1 MTQGSRRQPEGLSP
15 ALAKLNR
22 CLVVGVLNVTPDS
35 FSDGGLFSDT
45 NAAVKYAQELIQ
57 NGADLIDVGGES
69 TRPGASRIT
78 TAGEQKRVIP
88 VIEELTGLG
97 IITSI
102 DTMRSETASAA
113 VNAGAQIVNDVSGG
127 LADEKMHKC
136 VADLNVPYVLMHWRG
151 HSTVMDNLATYSDV
165 VTEVVNEIQMQ
176 VDQAIKS
183 GINRKK
189 IVIDPGLG
197 FAKNPEHN
205 WEILRKFNE
214 LHKLNLPIY
223 IGASRKRFLTDF
235 AIPQGSLEPKD
246 RDVAT
251 SIISSYVSLS
261 GAWAVRVHDVS
272 ANSAAVKVVSLVKES
287 RCL

>member
-1 MTQGSRRQPEGLSP
+1 MTQGSRRQPAGLSP
-15 ALAKLNR
+15 TLAKLNR

-45 NAAVKYAQELIQ
+45 NAAVKYAQDLIQ

-78 TAGEQKRVIP
+78 TMEEQKRVIP
-88 VIEELTGLG
+88 VIKELTSLG

-102 DTMRSETASAA
+102 DTMNSETALVA
-113 VNAGAQIVNDVSGG
+113 VNAGAQMVNDVSGG
-127 LADEKMHKC
+127 LADENMHKC

-165 VTEVVNEIQMQ
+165 VTEVVNEIQIQ
-176 VDQAIKS
+176 VDKAIKS
-183 GINRKK
+183 GIDRNK

-205 WEILRKFNE
+205 WDILKKFNK
-214 LHKLNLPIY
+214 LHQLNLPIY

-235 AIPQGSLEPKD
+235 AIPRGSLEPKD
-246 RDVAT
+246 RDIAT
-251 SIISSYVSLS
+251 SIITSYVSLN

-272 ANSAAVKVVSLVKES
+272 ANSAAVKIMNLVKET
-287 RCL
+287 

>member
-1 MTQGSRRQPEGLSP
+1 MSQGSRRQPAGLSP
-15 ALAKLNR
+15 TLAKLNR

-35 FSDGGLFSDT
+35 FSDGGLFGDT
-45 NAAVKYAQELIQ
+45 NAAVKYAQDLIQ

-78 TAGEQKRVIP
+78 TLEEQKRVIP
-88 VIEELTGLG
+88 VIKELTSLG

-102 DTMRSETASAA
+102 DTMNSETALVA
-113 VNAGAQIVNDVSGG
+113 VNAGAQMVNDVSGG

-165 VTEVVNEIQMQ
+165 VTEVVNEIQIQ
-176 VDQAIKS
+176 VDKAIKS
-183 GINRKK
+183 GIDRNK

-197 FAKNPEHN
+197 FAKNPEQN
-205 WEILRKFNE
+205 WEILKKFNE
-214 LHKLNLPIY
+214 LHHLNLPIY

-235 AIPQGSLEPKD
+235 AIPRGSLEPKD
-246 RDVAT
+246 RDIAT
-251 SIISSYVSLS
+251 SIITSYVSLN

-272 ANSAAVKVVSLVKES
+272 ASSAAVKIMNLVKET
-287 RCL
+287 

>member
-1 MTQGSRRQPEGLSP
+1 MSQGSRRQPAGLSP
-15 ALAKLNR
+15 TLAKLNR

-45 NAAVKYAQELIQ
+45 NAAVKYAQDLIQ

-78 TAGEQKRVIP
+78 TLEEQKRVIP
-88 VIEELTGLG
+88 VIKELTSLG

-102 DTMRSETASAA
+102 DTMNSETALVA
-113 VNAGAQIVNDVSGG
+113 VNAGAQMVNDVSGG
-127 LADEKMHKC
+127 LADENMHKC

-165 VTEVVNEIQMQ
+165 VTEVVNEIQIQ
-176 VDQAIKS
+176 VDKAIKS
-183 GINRKK
+183 GIDRNK

-205 WEILRKFNE
+205 WEILKKFNE
-214 LHKLNLPIY
+214 LHHLNLPIY

-235 AIPQGSLEPKD
+235 AIPRGSLEPKD
-246 RDVAT
+246 RDIAT
-251 SIISSYVSLS
+251 SIITSYVSLN

-272 ANSAAVKVVSLVKES
+272 ASSAAVKIMNLIKET
-287 RCL
+287 

>member
-1 MTQGSRRQPEGLSP
+1 MSQGSRRQPAGLSP
-15 ALAKLNR
+15 TLAKLNR

-45 NAAVKYAQELIQ
+45 NAAVKYAQDLIQ

-78 TAGEQKRVIP
+78 TLEEQKRVIP
-88 VIEELTGLG
+88 VIKELTSLG

-102 DTMRSETASAA
+102 DTMNSETALVA
-113 VNAGAQIVNDVSGG
+113 VNAGAQMVNDVSGG

-165 VTEVVNEIQMQ
+165 VTEVVNEIQIQ
-176 VDQAIKS
+176 VDKAIKS
-183 GINRKK
+183 GIDRNK

-197 FAKNPEHN
+197 FAKNPEQN
-205 WEILRKFNE
+205 WEILKKFNE
-214 LHKLNLPIY
+214 LHHLNLPIY

-235 AIPQGSLEPKD
+235 AIPRGSLEPKD
-246 RDVAT
+246 RDIAT
-251 SIISSYVSLS
+251 SIITSYVSLN

-272 ANSAAVKVVSLVKES
+272 ASSAAVKIMNLIKET
-287 RCL
+287 

>member
-1 MTQGSRRQPEGLSP
+1 MSQGSRRQPAGLSP
-15 ALAKLNR
+15 TLAKLNR

-45 NAAVKYAQELIQ
+45 NAAVKYAQDLIQ

-78 TAGEQKRVIP
+78 TLEEQKRVIP
-88 VIEELTGLG
+88 VIKELTSLG

-102 DTMRSETASAA
+102 DTMNSETALVA
-113 VNAGAQIVNDVSGG
+113 VNAGAQMVNDVSGG
-127 LADEKMHKC
+127 LADENMHKC

-165 VTEVVNEIQMQ
+165 VTEVVNEIQIQ
-176 VDQAIKS
+176 VDKAIKS
-183 GINRKK
+183 GIDRNK

-205 WEILRKFNE
+205 WEILKKFNE
-214 LHKLNLPIY
+214 LHHLNLPIY

-235 AIPQGSLEPKD
+235 AIPRGSLEPKD
-246 RDVAT
+246 RDIAT
-251 SIISSYVSLS
+251 SIITSYVSLN

-272 ANSAAVKVVSLVKES
+272 ASSAAVKIMNLVKET
-287 RCL
+287 

>member
-1 MTQGSRRQPEGLSP
+1 MTQGSRRQPAGLSP
-15 ALAKLNR
+15 TLAKLNR

-45 NAAVKYAQELIQ
+45 NAAVKYAQDLIQ

-78 TAGEQKRVIP
+78 TLEEQKRVIP
-88 VIEELTGLG
+88 VIKELTSLG

-102 DTMRSETASAA
+102 DTMNSETALVA
-113 VNAGAQIVNDVSGG
+113 VNAGAQMVNDVSGG
-127 LADEKMHKC
+127 LADENMHKC

-165 VTEVVNEIQMQ
+165 VTEVVNEIQIQ
-176 VDQAIKS
+176 VDKAIKS
-183 GINRKK
+183 GIDRNK

-205 WEILRKFNE
+205 WEILKKFNQ
-214 LHKLNLPIY
+214 LHQLNLPIY

-235 AIPQGSLEPKD
+235 AIPRGSLEPKD
-246 RDVAT
+246 RDIAT
-251 SIISSYVSLS
+251 SIITSYASLN

-272 ANSAAVKVVSLVKES
+272 ANSSAVKIMNLVKET
-287 RCL
+287 

>member
-1 MTQGSRRQPEGLSP
+1 MTQGSRRQPAGLSP
-15 ALAKLNR
+15 TLAKLNR

-45 NAAVKYAQELIQ
+45 NAAVKYAQDLIQ

-78 TAGEQKRVIP
+78 TLEEQKRVIP
-88 VIEELTGLG
+88 VIKELTSLG

-102 DTMRSETASAA
+102 DTMNSETALVA
-113 VNAGAQIVNDVSGG
+113 VNAGAQMVNDVSGG
-127 LADEKMHKC
+127 LADENMHKY

-165 VTEVVNEIQMQ
+165 VTEVVNEIQIQ
-176 VDQAIKS
+176 VDKAIKS
-183 GINRKK
+183 GIDRNK

-205 WEILRKFNE
+205 WEILKKFNE
-214 LHKLNLPIY
+214 LHHLNLPIY

-235 AIPQGSLEPKD
+235 AIPRGSLEPKD
-246 RDVAT
+246 RDIAT
-251 SIISSYVSLS
+251 SIITSYVSLN

-272 ANSAAVKVVSLVKES
+272 ASSAAVKIMNLVKET
-287 RCL
+287 

>member
-1 MTQGSRRQPEGLSP
+1 MSQGSRRQPAGLSP
-15 ALAKLNR
+15 TLAKLNR

-45 NAAVKYAQELIQ
+45 NAAVKYAQDLIQ

-78 TAGEQKRVIP
+78 TLEEQKRVIP
-88 VIEELTGLG
+88 VIKELTSLG

-102 DTMRSETASAA
+102 DTMSSETALVA
-113 VNAGAQIVNDVSGG
+113 VNAGAQMVNDVSGG
-127 LADEKMHKC
+127 LADENMHKC

-151 HSTVMDNLATYSDV
+151 HSTVMDKLATYSDV
-165 VTEVVNEIQMQ
+165 VTEVVNEIQIQ
-176 VDQAIKS
+176 VDKAIKS
-183 GINRKK
+183 GIDRNK

-197 FAKNPEHN
+197 FAKNPEQN
-205 WEILRKFNE
+205 WEILKKFNQ
-214 LHKLNLPIY
+214 LHHLNLPIY

-235 AIPQGSLEPKD
+235 AIPRGSLEPKD
-246 RDVAT
+246 RDIAT
-251 SIISSYVSLS
+251 SIITSYVSLN

-272 ANSAAVKVVSLVKES
+272 ANSAAVKIMNLVKET
-287 RCL
+287 

>member
-1 MTQGSRRQPEGLSP
+1 MTQGSRRQPAGLSP
-15 ALAKLNR
+15 TLAKLNR

-45 NAAVKYAQELIQ
+45 NAAVKYAQDLIQ

-78 TAGEQKRVIP
+78 TLEEQKRVIP
-88 VIEELTGLG
+88 VIKELTSLG

-102 DTMRSETASAA
+102 DTMSSETALVA
-113 VNAGAQIVNDVSGG
+113 VNAGAQMVNDVSGG
-127 LADEKMHKC
+127 LADENMHKC

-151 HSTVMDNLATYSDV
+151 HSTVMDNLATYSEV
-165 VTEVVNEIQMQ
+165 VTEVVNEIQIQ
-176 VDQAIKS
+176 VDNAIKS
-183 GINRKK
+183 GIDRNK

-197 FAKNPEHN
+197 FAKNPEQN
-205 WEILRKFNE
+205 WEILKKFNQ
-214 LHKLNLPIY
+214 LHHLNLPIY

-235 AIPQGSLEPKD
+235 AIPRGSLEPKD
-246 RDVAT
+246 RDIAT
-251 SIISSYVSLS
+251 SIISSYVSLN

-272 ANSAAVKVVSLVKES
+272 ANSAAVKIMNLVKET
-287 RCL
+287 

>member
-1 MTQGSRRQPEGLSP
+1 MTQGSRRQPAGLSP
-15 ALAKLNR
+15 TLAKLNR

-45 NAAVKYAQELIQ
+45 NAAVKYAQDLIQ

-78 TAGEQKRVIP
+78 TLEEQKRVIP
-88 VIEELTGLG
+88 VIKELTSLG

-102 DTMRSETASAA
+102 DTMNSETALVA
-113 VNAGAQIVNDVSGG
+113 VNAGAQMVNDVSGG
-127 LADEKMHKC
+127 LADENMHKC

-165 VTEVVNEIQMQ
+165 VTEVVNEIQIQ
-176 VDQAIKS
+176 VDKAIKS
-183 GINRKK
+183 GIDRNK

-205 WEILRKFNE
+205 WEILKKFNQ
-214 LHKLNLPIY
+214 LHQLNLPIY

-235 AIPQGSLEPKD
+235 AIPRGSLEPKD
-246 RDVAT
+246 RDIAT
-251 SIISSYVSLS
+251 SIITSYASLN

-272 ANSAAVKVVSLVKES
+272 ANSAAVKIMNLVKET
-287 RCL
+287 

>member
-1 MTQGSRRQPEGLSP
+1 MSQGSRRQPAGLSP
-15 ALAKLNR
+15 TLAKLNR

-45 NAAVKYAQELIQ
+45 NAAVKYAQDLIQ

-78 TAGEQKRVIP
+78 TLEEQKRVIP
-88 VIEELTGLG
+88 VIKELTSLG

-102 DTMRSETASAA
+102 DTMNSETALVA
-113 VNAGAQIVNDVSGG
+113 VNAGAQMVNDVSGG
-127 LADEKMHKC
+127 LADENMHKC

-165 VTEVVNEIQMQ
+165 VTEVVNEIQIQ
-176 VDQAIKS
+176 VDNAIKS
-183 GINRKK
+183 GIDRNK

-205 WEILRKFNE
+205 WEILKKFNE
-214 LHKLNLPIY
+214 LHHLNLPIY

-235 AIPQGSLEPKD
+235 AIPRGSLEPKD
-246 RDVAT
+246 RDIAT
-251 SIISSYVSLS
+251 SIITSYVSLN

-272 ANSAAVKVVSLVKES
+272 ASSAAVKIMNLVKET
-287 RCL
+287 

>member
-1 MTQGSRRQPEGLSP
+1 MTQGSRRQPAGLSP
-15 ALAKLNR
+15 TLAKLNR

-45 NAAVKYAQELIQ
+45 NAAVKYAQDLIK

-78 TAGEQKRVIP
+78 TMEEQKRVIP
-88 VIEELTGLG
+88 VIKELTSLG

-102 DTMRSETASAA
+102 DTMNSETALVA
-113 VNAGAQIVNDVSGG
+113 VNAGAQMVNDVSGG
-127 LADEKMHKC
+127 LADENMHKC

-165 VTEVVNEIQMQ
+165 VTEVVNEIQIQ
-176 VDQAIKS
+176 VDKAIKS
-183 GINRKK
+183 GIDRNK

-205 WEILRKFNE
+205 WEILKKFNE
-214 LHKLNLPIY
+214 LHHLNLPIY

-235 AIPQGSLEPKD
+235 AIPRGSLEPKD
-246 RDVAT
+246 RDIAT
-251 SIISSYVSLS
+251 SIITSYVSLN

-272 ANSAAVKVVSLVKES
+272 ANSAAVKIMNLVKET
-287 RCL
+287 

>member
-1 MTQGSRRQPEGLSP
+1 MTQCSRRQPAGLSP
-15 ALAKLNR
+15 TLAKLNR

-45 NAAVKYAQELIQ
+45 NAAVKYAQDLIQ

-78 TAGEQKRVIP
+78 TLEEQKRVIP
-88 VIEELTGLG
+88 VIKELTSLG

-102 DTMRSETASAA
+102 DTMNSETALVA
-113 VNAGAQIVNDVSGG
+113 VNAGAQMVNDVSGG

-165 VTEVVNEIQMQ
+165 VTEVVNEIQIQ
-176 VDQAIKS
+176 VDKAIKS
-183 GINRKK
+183 GIDRNK

-205 WEILRKFNE
+205 WEILKKFNE
-214 LHKLNLPIY
+214 LHHLNLPIY

-235 AIPQGSLEPKD
+235 AIPRGSLEPKD
-246 RDVAT
+246 RDIAT
-251 SIISSYVSLS
+251 SIITSYVSLN

-272 ANSAAVKVVSLVKES
+272 ASSAAVKIMNLVKET
-287 RCL
+287 

>member
-1 MTQGSRRQPEGLSP
+1 MSQGSRRQPAGLSP
-15 ALAKLNR
+15 TLAKLNR

-45 NAAVKYAQELIQ
+45 NAAVKYAQDLIQ

-78 TAGEQKRVIP
+78 TLEEQKRVIP
-88 VIEELTGLG
+88 VIKELTSLG

-102 DTMRSETASAA
+102 DTMNSETALVA
-113 VNAGAQIVNDVSGG
+113 VNAGAQMVNDVSGG
-127 LADEKMHKC
+127 LADENMHKY

-165 VTEVVNEIQMQ
+165 VTEVVNEIQIQ
-176 VDQAIKS
+176 VDKAIKS
-183 GINRKK
+183 GIDRNK

-205 WEILRKFNE
+205 WEILKKFNE
-214 LHKLNLPIY
+214 LHHLNLPIY

-235 AIPQGSLEPKD
+235 AIPRGSLEPKD
-246 RDVAT
+246 RDIAT
-251 SIISSYVSLS
+251 SIITSYVSLN

-272 ANSAAVKVVSLVKES
+272 ASSAAVKIMNLVKET
-287 RCL
+287 

>member
-78 TAGEQKRVIP
+78 TAEEQKRVIP

>member
-1 MTQGSRRQPEGLSP
+1 MSQGSRRQPAGLSP
-15 ALAKLNR
+15 TLAKLNR

-45 NAAVKYAQELIQ
+45 NAAVKYAQDLIQ

-78 TAGEQKRVIP
+78 TLEEQKRVIP
-88 VIEELTGLG
+88 VIKELTSLG

-102 DTMRSETASAA
+102 DTMNSETALVA
-113 VNAGAQIVNDVSGG
+113 VNAGAQMVNDVSGG
-127 LADEKMHKC
+127 LADENMHKC

-165 VTEVVNEIQMQ
+165 VTEVVNEIQIQ
-176 VDQAIKS
+176 VDKAIKS
-183 GINRKK
+183 GIDRNK

-197 FAKNPEHN
+197 FAKNPEQN
-205 WEILRKFNE
+205 WEILKKFNE
-214 LHKLNLPIY
+214 LHQLNLPIY

-235 AIPQGSLEPKD
+235 AIPRGSLEPKD
-246 RDVAT
+246 RDIAT
-251 SIISSYVSLS
+251 SIITSYVSLN

-272 ANSAAVKVVSLVKES
+272 ANSAAVKIMNLVKET
-287 RCL
+287 

>member
-1 MTQGSRRQPEGLSP
+1 MSQGSRRQPAGLSP
-15 ALAKLNR
+15 TLAKLNR

-45 NAAVKYAQELIQ
+45 NAAVKYAQDLIK

-78 TAGEQKRVIP
+78 TMEEQKRVIP
-88 VIEELTGLG
+88 VIKELNSLG

-102 DTMRSETASAA
+102 DTMNSETALVA
-113 VNAGAQIVNDVSGG
+113 VNAGAQMVNDVSGG
-127 LADEKMHKC
+127 LADENMHKC

-165 VTEVVNEIQMQ
+165 VTEVVNEIQIQ
-176 VDQAIKS
+176 VDKAIKS
-183 GINRKK
+183 GIDRNK

-205 WEILRKFNE
+205 WEILKKFNE
-214 LHKLNLPIY
+214 LHQLNLPIY

-235 AIPQGSLEPKD
+235 AIPRGSLEPKD
-246 RDVAT
+246 RDIAT
-251 SIISSYVSLS
+251 SIISSYVSLN

-272 ANSAAVKVVSLVKES
+272 ANSAAVKIMNLVKET
-287 RCL
+287 